1 MLQCAALA
9 KAVEAMCN
17 SIPPPITPHL
27 LCLRLLLPC
36 RLLLHVLPP
45 PLFLLLLLWWLR
57 RLLHLCILLL
67 LLLLLGL
74 LRLRLLYAVTSLP
87 LRREVCALGPL
98 LQRLWDGSCAWPLGI
113 PAAIVPRLSP
123 LWGRRG
129 SRMLL
134 LCPVPLGL
142 ARLPVLLVILACQVD
157 QRLGRRPLPPPVLRR
172 RPRRGGSQVQAQRRA
187 LLPPAGPGLR
197 GGETASRFF
206 VLPRNAL
213 GAARPTGG
221 PPFTCSSPSG
231 CEAVRSI
238 TSAAIATLVAGLP
251 LQKSPAGR
259 LCPVAA
265 CSTYRRLLVPDECRR
280 EPGRAGLGGP
290 AAEGRQ
296 RRQRMLPCVPLIE
309 TRVACMCGSA
319 SSPCDIALAL

>member
-1 MLQCAALA
+1 
-9 KAVEAMCN
+9 MCN

-45 PLFLLLLLWWLR
+45 PLFLLLLLRWLR
-57 RLLHLCILLL
+57 RLLHLFILLL

-98 LQRLWDGSCAWPLGI
+98 LQRLWDGSCDWPLGI

-213 GAARPTGG
+213 GAAQAHWRPSIHLLQSIWLRGRQVDHLRRHSDAGG
-221 PPFTCSSPSG
+221 G
-231 CEAVRSI
+231 A
-238 TSAAIATLVAGLP
+238 SAAKEPCRAPVPCCSLQHVQKVA
-251 LQKSPAGR
+251 
-259 LCPVAA
+259 
-265 CSTYRRLLVPDECRR
+265 
-280 EPGRAGLGGP
+280 RA
-290 AAEGRQ
+290 R
-296 RRQRMLPCVPLIE
+296 
-309 TRVACMCGSA
+309 
-319 SSPCDIALAL
+319 